1 MKVRITDLL
10 DQYYDKSVKLD
21 PPPEALP
28 GQYRPQPRRSRA
40 QKPLLVAA
48 TLMLVLT
55 GIAGLTLG
63 FQRLG
68 TTGHALAGEENPVSV
83 QEQAAVVT
91 VTPEP
96 EVAVEAAPEPTI
108 AASAWEDDGQEAP
121 RIPFEV
127 SGYTQQGNKLQFSL
141 RVHDVPVGYT
151 VKLQPGDVYS
161 NIINEAQVEDVTG
174 LLLGEG
180 WEESGERLIDATLE
194 LTEAGGPL
202 VFRVAC
208 CDENDNWVFT
218 ETTSIPVAG
227 FDSLVSWYANGL
239 HEYCMEVPSSVFA
252 TVKQLT
258 VTENTLEFLIEAPAD
273 VELVEGEIDLTDE
286 TLVREAGDWAN
297 TLVSNTQSELFH
309 IYMND
314 GSVADITA
322 EDYDCALISAG
333 LSGEKGVATVNLTID
348 LAEPIDPLAIDMFE
362 FSSQEVLP
370 EITRGPVNAEDPNG
384 DGLLMAHLELP
395 INPDDA
401 HLWAGTLLK
410 LTIDLSNGDYTW
422 HYTHTELEQMLYDL
436 SPAGDLSE
444 ALHDE
449 TFMQEATALSNNLIE
464 TYFKNAYLVFS
475 DGTRLCLGSG
485 AEEDFEDGV
494 FTTTYNLASCAEDYG
509 LPINGLAVDHL
520 EINGEAYSFE

>member
-68 TTGHALAGEENPVSV
+68 ATGHALAGEENPVSV

-96 EVAVEAAPEPTI
+96 TPVPTPEPT
-108 AASAWEDDGQEAP
+108 AEAWDYTVVETTLEYYNQQGSEADFQ
-121 RIPFEV
+121 ISLSPFPAEL
-127 SGYTQQGNKLQFSL
+127 YTQQSELSYSLEAVTPTDESELLSAPVMGNIALKRNEYDAETETL
-141 RVHDVPVGYT
+141 HIYGY
-151 VKLQPGDVYS
+151 
-161 NIINEAQVEDVTG
+161 A
-174 LLLGEG
+174 
-180 WEESGERLIDATLE
+180 E
-194 LTEAGGPL
+194 LTDKNGTLDFCIRMEFA
-202 VFRVAC
+202 
-208 CDENDNWVFT
+208 DEMR
-218 ETTSIPVAG
+218 TTFLTDEISLPVAG
-227 FDSLVSWYANGL
+227 TDSFVREKASGIYDF
-239 HEYCMEVPSSVFA
+239 VPA
-252 TVKQLT
+252 GIDPPTIT
-258 VTENTLEFLIEAPAD
+258 VTRIEVRPR
-273 VELVEGEIDLTDE
+273 ELGFILRAAVDDYDKKSNMGQWMDE
-286 TLVREAGDWAN
+286 LRSQVD
-297 TLVSNTQSELFH
+297 SNLLCVT
-309 IYMND
+309 MKD
-314 GSVADITA
+314 GSAANLETTF
-322 EDYDCALISAG
+322 STG
-333 LSGEKGVATVNLTID
+333 GETMDVPEPDGSCYFELAID
-348 LAEPIDPLAIDMFE
+348 LANPIDPMEIESVGFRELASD
-362 FSSQEVLP
+362 
-370 EITRGPVNAEDPNG
+370 TTDPYRWDLNG
-384 DGLLMAHLELP
+384 DGLLMARLELP

-410 LTIDLSNGDYTW
+410 LTIDLPNGDYTW

-436 SPAGDLSE
+436 SPAGSLTE

-494 FTTTYNLASCAEDYG
+494 FTTTYNLESCAEDYG